1 MIRLAAN
8 LSMMFNEWS
17 FMDRFQAAG
26 DAGFEAVEYL
36 FPYEHAAE
44 AIGATLRKNGLAQ
57 ALFNLPPGD
66 WSAGDRGMAA
76 IPARR
81 DEFRESVALALRY
94 AAATGVKR
102 LHVMSG
108 IADRKDPN
116 ARAAYAD
123 ALCFA
128 CDQAGPQGIDILIEP
143 INQRD
148 MPGYFLNDFNSAAE
162 LIGDLRRPNLRLQFD
177 IYHRQIMHGDVLVGM
192 KSLFPLIGHVQ
203 IAAVPARHE
212 PGSGELDDFRVLREL
227 DGLGYAGFVGCEYR
241 PAAGT
246 LAGLGWRARV

>member
-17 FMDRFQAAG
+17 FMDRFQVAA

-36 FPYEHAAE
+36 FPYEHSAE
-44 AIGATLRKNGLAQ
+44 AIGAMLHKNGLAQ

-66 WSAGDRGMAA
+66 WVAGDRGMAA
-76 IPARR
+76 IPARS
-81 DEFRESVALALRY
+81 DEFRASVALALRY

-102 LHVMSG
+102 LHMMSG
-108 IADRKDPN
+108 IADRKAPD
-116 ARAAYAD
+116 ARSAYAD
-123 ALCFA
+123 ALRFA

-148 MPGYFLNDFNSAAE
+148 MPGYFLNDFNLAAE
-162 LIGDLRRPNLRLQFD
+162 LIGELRRPNLRLQFD
-177 IYHRQIMHGDVLVGM
+177 IYHRQIMHGDVLIGM

-203 IAAVPARHE
+203 IAAVPTRHE

>member
-8 LSMMFNEWS
+8 LSMMFNEWP
-17 FMDRFQAAG
+17 FMDRFRAAR

-36 FPYEHAAE
+36 FPYEHPVE
-44 AIGATLRKNGLAQ
+44 AIGAALQENGLTQ

-66 WSAGDRGMAA
+66 WNAGDRGMAA
-76 IPARR
+76 IPARK
-81 DEFRESVALALRY
+81 DAFRASVALSLRY

-108 IADRKDPN
+108 LADRADPA

-123 ALCFA
+123 SIRYA
-128 CDQAGPQGIDILIEP
+128 CDHAGPAGIDILIEP
-143 INQRD
+143 INGRD
-148 MPGYFLNDFNSAAE
+148 MPGYFLGDFNFAAD
-162 LIGDLRRPNLRLQFD
+162 LIGELGRPNLRLQFD
-177 IYHRQIMHGDVLVGM
+177 IYHRQIIHGDVLTGM
-192 KSLFPLIGHVQ
+192 KELFPLIGHVQ

-212 PGSGELDDFRVLREL
+212 PGSGELDDFRLLHEL
-227 DGLGYAGFVGCEYR
+227 DGMGYAGFVGCEYR

-246 LAGLGWRARV
+246 LAGLGWRERL

>member
-1 MIRLAAN
+1 MVRLAAN

-17 FMDRFQAAG
+17 FMDRFQAAR
-26 DAGFEAVEYL
+26 DAGFDAVEYL
-36 FPYEHAAE
+36 FPYEHPAE
-44 AIGATLRKNGLAQ
+44 AVGAALQRIGLSQ

-66 WSAGDRGMAA
+66 WAAGDRGTAA
-76 IPARR
+76 IPARS

-108 IADRKDPN
+108 RADRTDPN
-116 ARAAYAD
+116 ARGAYAD
-123 ALCFA
+123 ALRFA
-128 CDQAGPQGIDILIEP
+128 CDQAGPKGIDILIEP
-143 INQRD
+143 INPRD
-148 MPGYFLNDFNSAAE
+148 MPGYFLNDFDFAAE
-162 LIGDLRRPNLRLQFD
+162 LIDELRRPNLRLQFD
-177 IYHRQIMHGDVLVGM
+177 IYHRQIMRGDVLMGI

-203 IAAVPARHE
+203 IAAVPTRHE
-212 PGSGELDDFRVLREL
+212 PGSGELDDCRVLREL
-227 DGLGYAGFVGCEYR
+227 DGLGYTGFVGCEYR

>member
-1 MIRLAAN
+1 MVRLAAN

-17 FMDRFQAAG
+17 FMDRFQAAR
-26 DAGFEAVEYL
+26 DAGFDAVEYL
-36 FPYEHAAE
+36 FPYEHPAE
-44 AIGATLRKNGLAQ
+44 AVGAALQRIGLSQ

-66 WSAGDRGMAA
+66 WAAGDRGTAA
-76 IPARR
+76 IPARS

-108 IADRKDPN
+108 RADRTDPN
-116 ARAAYAD
+116 AREAYAD
-123 ALCFA
+123 ALRLA
-128 CDQAGPQGIDILIEP
+128 CDQAGPKGIDILIEP
-143 INQRD
+143 INPRD
-148 MPGYFLNDFNSAAE
+148 MPGYFLNDFDFAAE
-162 LIGDLRRPNLRLQFD
+162 LIGELRRPNLRLQFD
-177 IYHRQIMHGDVLVGM
+177 IYHRQIMHGDVLMGI
-192 KSLFPLIGHVQ
+192 KSLFRLIGHVQ

-227 DGLGYAGFVGCEYR
+227 DGLGYTGFVGCEYR